1 MKQKMILDG
10 NFGGYIEGGDIAT
23 YYPELW
29 AWVNKKYKPQ
39 RILDVGCAE
48 GHAVHWWREN
58 TEAIAEGIDGSPK
71 AIDVAPENCFLH
83 DLCDSAYF
91 SKLPPDVVWCSEVAE
106 HIEDKYVDKL
116 LLTLTQAKKAV
127 VMSHAWP
134 GQGGYR
140 HVNCRSTSYWVN
152 QFRKYGWELDR
163 AATVESIAAARRDA
177 DGKPVNHWERNGLVF
192 VPGKRKERNLI
203 MTAVSNYGWEQLRPF
218 IVSLNQGGFSGDVV
232 VLAHEL
238 KNKDTARKLE
248 RYGCWVIPASNR
260 PPLLPHRFPHLGMSL
275 PRMRTVYWRF
285 PAYYSF
291 LKQHGKD
298 YGKVL
303 LADARDAFFV
313 DGPFSDIAQPDQLHV
328 FAENVRVGDCPYNT
342 KWLSR
347 AYGEEMARK
356 MAERPVYCAGILI
369 GGVSPIMKLC
379 MEIAKAIE
387 QRQPNNAWKGL
398 DQAVL
403 NHSILLDN
411 NSYTVHNNGE
421 GMVWHVGYLPR
432 DEHISI
438 REGAA
443 VIHQYDRNK
452 ELEAELL
459 NRLKV

>member
-10 NFGGYIEGGDIAT
+10 NFGGYIEGGDVAT
-23 YYPELW
+23 HYPKLW
-29 AWVNKKYKPQ
+29 MWMNEKYKP
-39 RILDVGCAE
+39 RRLLDVGCAE
-48 GHAVHWWREN
+48 GHTVRWWREN
-58 TEAIAEGIDGSPK
+58 TEATAEGVDGSRK
-71 AIDVAPENCFLH
+71 AIDVAPEGCLLY
-83 DLCDSAYF
+83 DLCNSAYF

-106 HIEDKYVDKL
+106 HIEERSVDKL
-116 LLTLTQAKKAV
+116 LLTLTQAKKAI

-140 HVNCRSTSYWVN
+140 HVNCRSTSYWIN
-152 QFRKYGWELDR
+152 QFRKYEWELDR

-177 DGKPVNHWERNGLVF
+177 EGKPVNHWEKNGLVF
-192 VPGKRKERNLI
+192 VPGKKKQRNLI
-203 MTAVSNYGWEQLRPF
+203 MTAVSKYGWEQLRPF
-218 IVSLNQGGFSGDVV
+218 IISLNQSGFDGDVV
-232 VLAHEL
+232 VLAREL
-238 KNKDTARKLE
+238 KTDDTAKKLE
-248 RYGCWVIPASNR
+248 RHGCWVIPANNR
-260 PPLLPHRFPHLGMSL
+260 PPLLPHSFPHLGMNL

-291 LKQHGKD
+291 LEQHGKD
-298 YGKVL
+298 YGNVL
-303 LADARDAFFV
+303 LADTRDTFFI
-313 DGPFSDIAQPDQLHV
+313 DDPFSGTAQPNQLHV
-328 FAENVRVGDCPYNT
+328 FAENVTVGDCPYNT

-347 AYGEEMARK
+347 VYGKETARK

-379 MEIAKAIE
+379 MEIAKTIE
-387 QRQPNNAWKGL
+387 QRQPNNTWKGL

-411 NSYTVHNNGE
+411 NSYITHDNGE
-421 GMVWHVGYLPR
+421 GVAWHVGYLPR
-432 DEHISI
+432 GERIPI

-452 ELEAELL
+452 KLEAELL